1 LVKDAFVQEFIQFP
15 QIDPIIFSIGPIALR
30 WYGLMYLLG
39 FAGAIWL
46 GNKQADKP
54 NSGWTREQVSDLL
67 FYGFLGVIL
76 GGRVGYVLFY
86 HFDYFLSDPIYLFKV
101 WEGGM
106 SFHGGL
112 LGVITALFFFARR
125 ENKKILELGDFVA
138 PLVPLGLG
146 FGRIGNFIN
155 GELWGR
161 VTDVPWAMVFPGGG
175 PLARHPSQLYQAAL
189 EGFCLFL
196 VLFLVSRK
204 PRPLGLLS
212 GIFLFGYG
220 VSRFIMEFFRAPDK
234 HLESLVTDYSLSMGQ
249 MLTIPM
255 LIGGAWLIYRALK
268 SQAKLKDA

>member
-1 LVKDAFVQEFIQFP
+1 MQEFIQFP

-46 GNKQADKP
+46 GNKQAEEP
-54 NSGWTREQVSDLL
+54 NSGWTKDQVSDLL
-67 FYGFLGVIL
+67 FYAFLGVIL
-76 GGRVGYVLFY
+76 GGRIGYVLFY
-86 HFDYFLSDPIYLFKV
+86 HFDFFMADPLYLFKI

-112 LGVITALFFFARR
+112 LGVIASLFYFSKR
-125 ENKKILELGDFVA
+125 ENKQLLAIGDFVA

-161 VTDVPWAMVFPGGG
+161 VSDVPWAMVFPGGG

-189 EGFCLFL
+189 EGFCLFI
-196 VLFLVSRK
+196 VLYIVSRK

-220 VSRFIMEFFRAPDK
+220 VSRFIMEFFRAPDQ
-234 HLESLVTDYSLSMGQ
+234 HLESLVTNYSLSMGQ
-249 MLTIPM
+249 ILTVPM
-255 LIGGAWLIYRALK
+255 LAFGAWFIYKAMTTQVMAKDLK
-268 SQAKLKDA
+268 S

>member
-1 LVKDAFVQEFIQFP
+1 MQEFIQFP
-15 QIDPIIFSIGPIALR
+15 QIDPIIFEIGPIALR

-39 FAGAIWL
+39 FAGAVWL

-67 FYGFLGVIL
+67 FYGFLGVII
-76 GGRVGYVLFY
+76 GGRMGYVLFY
-86 HFDYFLSDPIYLFKV
+86 HFDYFLNDPLYLFKV

-112 LGVITALFFFARR
+112 LGVITALFYFARR
-125 ENKKILELGDFVA
+125 EKKHLLIMGDFVA

-161 VTDVPWAMVFPGGG
+161 VSDVPWAMVFPGAG

-189 EGFCLFL
+189 EGFLLFIIL
-196 VLFLVSRK
+196 YWVSQK
-204 PRPLGLLS
+204 PRPIGLLS

-255 LIGGAWLIYRALK
+255 LIIGGLFIYNAIKNPVMAK
-268 SQAKLKDA
+268 SVK

>member
-1 LVKDAFVQEFIQFP
+1 VQEFIQFP
-15 QIDPIIFSIGPIALR
+15 QIDPIIFSIGPVALR

-54 NSGWTREQVSDLL
+54 NSGWTRDQVSDLL

-86 HFDYFLSDPIYLFKV
+86 HFDLFLADPIYLFKV

-112 LGVITALFFFARR
+112 IGVITALFYFARR
-125 ENKKILELGDFVA
+125 EKKHLLQIGDFVA

-161 VTDVPWAMVFPGGG
+161 AADVPWAMVFPAD
-175 PLARHPSQLYQAAL
+175 PLQLARHPSQLYQATL
-189 EGFCLFL
+189 EGFCLFI
-196 VLFLVSRK
+196 VLFLLSRK
-204 PRPLGLLS
+204 PRPLGLIS
-212 GIFLFGYG
+212 GTFLLGYG
-220 VSRFIMEFFRAPDK
+220 ICRFIIEFFRAPDK

-255 LIGGAWLIYRALK
+255 LIIGAWLIYRALQNK
-268 SQAKLKDA
+268 STAKEAV

>member
-1 LVKDAFVQEFIQFP
+1 MQEFIHFP
-15 QIDPIIFSIGPIALR
+15 QIDPIIVSIGPIALR

-46 GNKQADKP
+46 GNKQADKS
-54 NSGWTREQVSDLL
+54 NSGWTRDQVSDLL
-67 FYGFLGVIL
+67 FYGFLGVIV
-76 GGRVGYVLFY
+76 GGRFGYVLFY
-86 HFDYFLSDPIYLFKV
+86 HFDFFLADPLYLFKV

-112 LGVITALFFFARR
+112 IGVVLALCYFARR
-125 ENKKILELGDFVA
+125 ENKKLLELGDFVA

-161 VTDVPWAMVFPGGG
+161 VSDVPWAMIFPGGG

-189 EGFCLFL
+189 EGFCLFII
-196 VLFLVSRK
+196 LFIVSRK
-204 PRPLGLLS
+204 PRPAGLLS

-234 HLESLVTDYSLSMGQ
+234 HLESLVADYSLSMGQ

-255 LIGGAWLIYRALK
+255 LIIGAWLIYRALTTQSK
-268 SQAKLKDA
+268 VKGA